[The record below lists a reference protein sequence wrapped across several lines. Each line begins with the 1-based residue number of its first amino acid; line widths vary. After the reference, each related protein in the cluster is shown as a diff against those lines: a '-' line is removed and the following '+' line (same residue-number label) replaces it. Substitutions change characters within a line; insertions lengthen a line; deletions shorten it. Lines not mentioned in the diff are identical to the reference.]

1 MPCFLINRLVDIIC
15 DKMSEQGESE
25 QVQIKSSNSNSN
37 GPNTRGGPSGG
48 ATRLTENT
56 SNKSNGI
63 DAQSC
68 QC

>member
-1 MPCFLINRLVDIIC
+1 MA
-15 DKMSEQGESE
+15 EQGETE
-25 QVQIKSSNSNSN
+25 HAQVKTTNS
-37 GPNTRGGPSGG
+37 NTRGGPSGG
-48 ATRLTENT
+48 GATRLTETT